1 MINARYEK
9 SILLSENRGPRH
21 RPEMHAEN
29 SIRLSVCPSV
39 SPRFVRISAI
49 VIRACVRVRISGYS
63 CTRSR
68 AAYGGPSVMDTPTFD
83 ISVINNRFSMPF
95 AAKEGSIIHPQ
106 SPVNK

>member
-1 MINARYEK
+1 
-9 SILLSENRGPRH
+9 
-21 RPEMHAEN
+21 MHAGEFHP
-29 SIRLSVCPSV
+29 SVRLSVCPSLL
-39 SPRFVRISAI
+39 S
-49 VIRACVRVRISGYS
+49 RVHVYIGYS

-83 ISVINNRFSMPF
+83 ISVINNRFSVPF